1 MSAATITWTNY
12 RISSGD
18 LSPRPYLS
26 GLRLHLTA
34 SLPHPPPPPPIP
46 MARLLAQTLTLSRPA
61 PSASLRGLAT
71 KVEVIEIDLSSDADA
86 DADAGSS
93 PASSHSVEVVG
104 IRRLEE
110 AIHGV
115 MVRRATP
122 DWLPFVPGGSFWV
135 PPLRRP
141 QGVAELVGRIAAA
154 GGAEGP
160 FGAGGGGA
168 VEVVEID
175 APMTEEEALSFSTAR
190 GWPSASYFVE
200 VVNLRIQRGGQGK
213 LQLKLMT
220 KKADWLVLH
229 CPGITCLLTLI
240 LNMREKE
247 VLQKNGSAE
256 LNDFAMTDVHM
267 DGKDPIDDG
276 LATAMTNYIAS
287 SLLED
292 KPLQSARATSRLQ
305 CCKFHSKL

>member
-1 MSAATITWTNY
+1 
-12 RISSGD
+12 
-18 LSPRPYLS
+18 
-26 GLRLHLTA
+26 
-34 SLPHPPPPPPIP
+34 

-61 PSASLRGLAT
+61 PPASLRGLAT

-86 DADAGSS
+86 DAGSS
-93 PASSHSVEVVG
+93 PASSPSVEVVG

-154 GGAEGP
+154 GGAEGG

-175 APMTEEEALSFSTAR
+175 APMTEEEALSFSKTR

-200 VVNLRIQRGGQGK
+200 GK
-213 LQLKLMT
+213 S
-220 KKADWLVLH
+220 
-229 CPGITCLLTLI
+229 P
-240 LNMREKE
+240 
-247 VLQKNGSAE
+247 
-256 LNDFAMTDVHM
+256 
-267 DGKDPIDDG
+267 
-276 LATAMTNYIAS
+276 
-287 SLLED
+287 
-292 KPLQSARATSRLQ
+292 
-305 CCKFHSKL
+305 HSKKRSRKVATQTDDEES